1 MVITGD
7 YHTHT
12 RYSRFRHGKNTIKQ
26 MVEKAEDLGLVSYG
40 FSDHG
45 PKHILYRMNPR
56 KMDKIRKE
64 VEEINKTSK
73 VKVLF
78 GCEANLIKRD
88 GSIDLTLEQIKKLD
102 YLVVGY
108 HICAFNNFY
117 NPLRN
122 KQKQIEI
129 NTEAYINCL
138 RKYKVSFISHL
149 NEHVKVDVYK
159 VACEAKKQGTIIELN
174 NKHLSFDEN
183 DAKALIESGCEFI
196 LSSDAHRK
204 DRIAKLDRVLDFVE
218 KYNIPKDR
226 IVNLDRVYR

>member
-1 MVITGD
+1 MIITGD

-56 KMDKIRKE
+56 KLDKIRKE
-64 VEEINKTSK
+64 VDEINKTSK
-73 VKVLF
+73 LRVLF
-78 GCEANLIKRD
+78 GCEANLIKKD
-88 GSIDLTLEQIKKLD
+88 GSIDMTEDQIKKLD

-117 NPLRN
+117 CPFRN
-122 KQKQIEI
+122 KEKQKEI
-129 NTEAYINCL
+129 NTQAYINCL
-138 RKYKVSFISHL
+138 NKYKVKFISHL

-159 VACEAKKQGTIIELN
+159 VACEAKKHGTAIELN
-174 NKHLSFDEN
+174 NKHLRFNQE
-183 DAKALIESGCEFI
+183 DAKQLIESGCDFI
-196 LSSDAHRK
+196 LSSDAHHK
-204 DRIAKLDRVLDFVE
+204 DRIAKFDNVLDFVE
-218 KYNIPKDR
+218 KYNIPKER
-226 IVNLDRVYR
+226 ILNIDKVFM

>member
-1 MVITGD
+1 M
-7 YHTHT
+7 
-12 RYSRFRHGKNTIKQ
+12 
-26 MVEKAEDLGLVSYG
+26 
-40 FSDHG
+40 
-45 PKHILYRMNPR
+45 
-56 KMDKIRKE
+56 
-64 VEEINKTSK
+64 
-73 VKVLF
+73 
-78 GCEANLIKRD
+78 
-88 GSIDLTLEQIKKLD
+88 
-102 YLVVGY
+102 
-108 HICAFNNFY
+108 
-117 NPLRN
+117 
-122 KQKQIEI
+122 EI

-138 RKYKVSFISHL
+138 RKYKVNFISHL

-183 DAKALIESGCEFI
+183 DAKALIESGCDFI